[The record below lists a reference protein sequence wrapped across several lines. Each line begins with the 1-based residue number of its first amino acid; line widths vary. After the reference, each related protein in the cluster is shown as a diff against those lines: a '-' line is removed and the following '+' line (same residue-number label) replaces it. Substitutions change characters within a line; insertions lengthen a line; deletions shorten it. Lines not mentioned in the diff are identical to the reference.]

1 MAFGTDPAALGGEI
15 GAEPGSPSGSLGGGY
30 SGMDFGLGDSGERV
44 LDIPAGMVPPTG
56 FAFDRPGLFD
66 LGARLQDPRTAGVTL
81 AGLLTAGA
89 PMGFGTLAM
98 AAQALNDR
106 YFGGRARA
114 DVDQNIGGPGGSFEE
129 MLRAVGS
136 PDLERLLAGFR
147 GLPGAFEA
155 ASPAT
160 PPVTA
165 LPLLMAPA
173 APSLPPLAPQLSGA
187 SFGGAPGLGAGF
199 NLF

>member
-1 MAFGTDPAALGGEI
+1 MAPETDPAALGGEI
-15 GAEPGSPSGSLGGGY
+15 GAAPGSPSGSLGGNY
-30 SGMDFGLGDSGERV
+30 SGMDFGLADSGERM

-66 LGARLQDPRTAGVTL
+66 LGARLQDPRTAGPTL
-81 AGLLTAGA
+81 AGLLSVGA
-89 PMGFGTLAM
+89 PIGIGTLAM
-98 AAQALNDR
+98 AAQAINDR
-106 YFGGRARA
+106 YFGGQARA
-114 DVDQNIGGPGGSFEE
+114 NVDQNVGGPGGSFEE

-147 GLPGAFEA
+147 GLPGAPEA
-155 ASPAT
+155 AGATT

-165 LPLLMAPA
+165 LPLLAAPA
-173 APSLPPLAPQLSGA
+173 VPSLPPLAPQMLGT
-187 SFGGAPGLGAGF
+187 SFGGAPSLGAGF